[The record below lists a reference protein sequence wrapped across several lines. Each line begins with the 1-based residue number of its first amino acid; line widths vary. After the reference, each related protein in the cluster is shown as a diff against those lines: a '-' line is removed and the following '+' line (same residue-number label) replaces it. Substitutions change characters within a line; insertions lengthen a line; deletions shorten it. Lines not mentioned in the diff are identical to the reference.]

1 MKRKFIVVNDEETLP
16 RSYEKVSELT
26 RYATGAQA
34 IAAAKEAGRSA
45 WVCRVEVKRSHDSR
59 WYNTKRVQ
67 RVSGKREK
75 NVFSTDEVP
84 HIWVHHVQE
93 SGRNPQGNLYFDDT
107 TIYSYGSHFPIA
119 KHIANKHGKRAVL
132 FTTGS
137 YGHTTNSHINCVR
150 GAIPPTVPVFNLYAS
165 KITDAL
171 QHSKNLKAYRTQI
184 EELLLKSA
192 KARSTSTFT
201 WAAEQAAETRKEMA
215 QYIKFFAL
223 TNIKLPSLTKPD
235 AAKLKALRA
244 KEAENLKIA
253 EAHRLANQAQRAI
266 DNAEAIVEWRA
277 GGRFNAPYDAPTM
290 LRIEEQELVT
300 SRGARIPLED
310 AAKGYILAR
319 HVVETGEAWRS
330 NGSKIKLG
338 HYLLDSISADGTV
351 TAGCHEIAWP
361 EIERHAAVF
370 ERIRAVSTETS
381 LSVMQDGGVVPAS
394 EVVPDLETI

>member
-1 MKRKFIVVNDEETLP
+1 MKRKFIVVKDGEALP
-16 RSYEKVSELT
+16 RSKNDVAAFT
-26 RYATGAQA
+26 RYTTVAQA
-34 IAAAKEAGRSA
+34 AAAAKETGCSA
-45 WVCRVEVKRSHDSR
+45 WVYKLEVKRYQGGQSYH
-59 WYNTKRVQ
+59 TERVQ
-67 RVSGKREK
+67 RVTGKRAKE
-75 NVFSTDEVP
+75 VFGTGEVP
-84 HIWVHHVQE
+84 HIWAHHVQE

-137 YGHTTNSHINCVR
+137 YGPTTRGHMNCVR

-171 QHSKNLKAYRTQI
+171 QHPKNLKAYRTRM
-184 EELLLKSA
+184 EELLLQSA
-192 KARSTSTFT
+192 RARSTHTIK
-201 WAAEQAAETRKEMA
+201 WAAEQAAEIRKEMA

-244 KEAENLKIA
+244 KEAENFKIA
-253 EAHRLANQAQRAI
+253 EAHRLADQAQRAI

-290 LRIEEQELVT
+290 LRIEEAEVVT

-351 TAGCHEIAWP
+351 TAGCHAIAWP

-381 LSVMQDGGVVPAS
+381 LSVMQDGAAV
-394 EVVPDLETI
+394 